1 MGALA
6 AVPDDLHIIER
17 VLQGE
22 VDCFAELMARHQR
35 HVARIVGRHVPSD
48 RVNEVAHDV
57 FVRAYTGLGGYSADV
72 PFEHWLSGIAVRT
85 CYEFWRAAN
94 RGAIPV
100 SALTDEHDAWIERV
114 LTGDSEIRFH
124 EEVGRREAREVLQW
138 ALSRLSPKN
147 RLVLSL
153 VHLEGYSV
161 REAAKLLGWSVV
173 NVKVTAY
180 RARQALRQLFSE
192 QEQRHEKTEP

>member
-1 MGALA
+1 M
-6 AVPDDLHIIER
+6 PDDLHIIEQ

-22 VDCFAELMARHQR
+22 VDCFAELMERHQR
-35 HVARIVGRHVPSD
+35 HVAKIVGRHVPSD

-85 CYEFWRAAN
+85 CYDFWRAAN
-94 RGAIPV
+94 RSATPV
-100 SALTDEHDAWIERV
+100 SALTEEHDAWIERV
-114 LTGDSEIRFH
+114 LTGDSEARFQ

-147 RLVLSL
+147 RLVLTL